1 MFKIFST
8 MTLFGILTVSASH
21 AQSNQPIQAHVPFAF
36 TVQATT
42 LTPGHY
48 QLTYSSSSHILS
60 ILGLDQDSGGAFVTA
75 LSVTAASGPGKLVFN
90 CYNKSCYLAQVWQ
103 GATAGGAGLR
113 LPHTEQERRIAVLT
127 RAVSITIPAK

>member
-8 MTLFGILTVSASH
+8 MTLFGVLTVSASH

-36 TVQATT
+36 TVQTTT
-42 LTPGHY
+42 LTPGNY
-48 QLTYSSSSHILS
+48 QLTYSSSAHTLS
-60 ILGLDQDSGGAFVTA
+60 IRGLDQNSSGAFATA
-75 LSVTAASGPGKLVFN
+75 MPAPAASGPGKLVFN

-113 LPHTEQERRIAVLT
+113 LPHTGQEHRIAALT

>member
-1 MFKIFST
+1 MFKMFST
-8 MTLFGILTVSASH
+8 MTLFGLLTVSTAY

-42 LTPGHY
+42 LTPGNY
-48 QLTYSSSSHILS
+48 QLTYSSSAHILS
-60 ILGLDQDSGGAFVTA
+60 IRGLDQNSSGAFATA
-75 LSVTAASGPGKLVFN
+75 LPARAASGPGKLVFN

-113 LPHTEQERRIAVLT
+113 LLHTEQERRIAVLT